1 MPVLSI
7 TIILTPFLAL
17 IIILSANICPS
28 QSFQFQHP
36 SFSTLADLADIR
48 IVYQDSSWYQG
59 QDATPDQSGIWLTP
73 NPIDVS
79 SNKFSN
85 IGKFIYKDLIQFK
98 NSQNMVASF
107 TSSFSFQIVTTGA
120 YGTCGSGMTFFISHF
135 DKAPNN
141 SDGRFFGLFDP
152 FAAETQKFF
161 AVEFDTH
168 TSSDLNDP
176 SASHIGIDVNSLISL
191 DYTDTS
197 PDSSSS
203 STPSFYPQ
211 LYLYNNDTFT
221 AWIVY
226 DSLTN
231 LIQVWM
237 TNSSNSSSSAHPTS
251 QALLE
256 LSYNLSTVFDD
267 FMYVGFSA
275 TNKVAEDGMEGHVVM
290 SWSFTSEDF
299 KEPGIDVNVVVPIA
313 IALPIL
319 FILGFV
325 GIIMLLIKRK
335 REKRMNCLPSSVQLG
350 RESSTILLG
359 SGRHCTLPRY
369 SYRELK
375 RSAHDFSEQSKI
387 GQGGFS
393 IVYRGTL
400 ADGSVVAIKRLK
412 EGVRK
417 EEEFSA
423 EMNIISSIRHRHLLQ
438 LRGWCYEKGEAM
450 LVYNYLSN
458 GSLDRYLY
466 GEKKG
471 ELQSETR
478 LKILVGVASALEY
491 LHGNLGECVLHRDV
505 KAANVLLTEGF
516 EPMLGDF
523 GLARLVG
530 HDEGAVLMTVA
541 GTPGYVAPEVVYTGR
556 FTDRADVY
564 SFGVLALEMAY
575 GRPTIVKQSSSLQQ
589 AEEEAQIVDY
599 AWMLHQREQLMEALD
614 PCMMSMVDS
623 AQKAQQWRVVLHVAL
638 MCCNP
643 SPECRPTMM
652 QVYQALKGDTVLLSQ
667 PLPAARPNLYPTL
680 PNLYPTFTDW
690 PSISSASSVTSVSAL
705 SVKIC
710 RSEGGPS
717 STTSK

>member
-1 MPVLSI
+1 MMMKLRQ
-7 TIILTPFLAL
+7 FLNIFL
-17 IIILSANICPS
+17 VNIVVFSACSSEGI
-28 QSFQFQHP
+28 QFQHP
-36 SFSTLADLADIR
+36 SFSSIADLSDIK
-48 IVYQDSSWYQG
+48 IVYQDSWYHG
-59 QDATPDQSGIWLTP
+59 QDAIPDKSGIWLTP
-73 NPIDVS
+73 NPIDVT

-85 IGKFIYKDLIQFK
+85 IGPY
-98 NSQNMVASF
+98 S
-107 TSSFSFQIVTTGA
+107 TS
-120 YGTCGSGMTFFISHF
+120 GSGMTFFISHF

-152 FAAETQKFF
+152 HAATEAQKFF
-161 AVEFDTH
+161 AVEFDTYL
-168 TSSDLNDP
+168 SSDLNDP
-176 SASHIGIDVNSLISL
+176 SASHIGIDVNSLVSRN
-191 DYTDTS
+191 YTDTS
-197 PDSSSS
+197 PTSSS
-203 STPSFYPQ
+203 PFYPQ

-221 AWIVY
+221 ARIAY

-237 TNSSNSSSSAHPTS
+237 TNSLSSASAMS
-251 QALLE
+251 QAVLE
-256 LSYNLSTVFDD
+256 LSYDLSTVFED

-275 TNKVAEDGMEGHVVM
+275 TNKVGEDGMEGHVVK

-299 KEPGIDVNVVVPIA
+299 KEPSEVIVPIA

-319 FILGFV
+319 FALGLF
-325 GIIMLLIKRK
+325 GITLFLIKRRRK
-335 REKRMNCLPSSVQLG
+335 KRMNHLPSTVRQS
-350 RESSTILLG
+350 RESGTILLG
-359 SGRHCTLPRY
+359 SGRCTLPRY
-369 SYRELK
+369 SYKELK

-387 GQGGFS
+387 GKGGFS

-400 ADGSVVAIKRLK
+400 ADGSIVAIKRLK

-417 EEEFSA
+417 EAEFSA
-423 EMNIISSIRHRHLLQ
+423 EMNIISSIRHRNLLQ
-438 LRGWCYEKGEAM
+438 LRGWCHEKGEAM

-471 ELQSETR
+471 ELQSKTR

-505 KAANVLLTEGF
+505 KAANVLLTKGF

-523 GLARLVG
+523 GLARLVA
-530 HDEGAVLMTVA
+530 HDEGAVTMTVV

-575 GRPTIVKQSSSLQQ
+575 GRPAMIQSSLQQ
-589 AEEEAQIVDY
+589 EEARIVDY
-599 AWMLHQREQLMEALD
+599 AWMLHQRDQLMEALD
-614 PCMMSMVDS
+614 PCMSVQDS
-623 AQKAQQWRVVLHVAL
+623 AQKEQQWRPVLHVAL

-643 SPECRPTMM
+643 LPESRPTMM

-667 PLPAARPNLYPTL
+667 PLPATRP
-680 PNLYPTFTDW
+680 LYPTFPDW
-690 PSISSASSVTSVSAL
+690 PSLLSASSATSTSGL
-705 SVKIC
+705 SVTNS
-710 RSEGGPS
+710 RSEGGRS
-717 STTSK
+717 WTASK